1 ADARARGARRH
12 RRLPRAARRAA
23 LGGEPAAR
31 HRRRSRRPAR
41 RALGID
47 ALLQLAPDALPRR
60 ETIAIDAGVAVFAVG
75 PSLLCSVVFGLVPA
89 WQATR
94 DDIVDM
100 MKRDPASPRRASATR
115 GLIVA
120 AQLALSLVLLVG
132 AGLMARAFVVMRS
145 VPLGFDPRDAMTMN
159 VHL

>member
-1 ADARARGARRH
+1 
-12 RRLPRAARRAA
+12 
-23 LGGEPAAR
+23 
-31 HRRRSRRPAR
+31 
-41 RALGID
+41 
-47 ALLQLAPDALPRR
+47 
-60 ETIAIDAGVAVFAVG
+60 
-75 PSLLCSVVFGLVPA
+75 
-89 WQATR
+89 TR

-159 VHL
+159 VHLQVQRFNVGDIDASGAARLEFYHQLAGAVREIPGVEQVGTGLFVPMSGGGPLTMRYSAGPNQPEYPAIGAIALAGFLETLRVPLVAGRY